1 MLTPEQNRCNP
12 RRNPGILPRPWFIPS
27 ADPGPSLFVLKKDE
41 GRSPGF
47 EACALLAPFSVF
59 YATCGKPFFYQSS
72 GAERRLLTCCGD
84 TGVPWLPHDIRMY
97 VTTAATSVSDSACAN
112 GGMPYGRGLPPVL
125 GG

>member
-1 MLTPEQNRCNP
+1 MLRL
-12 RRNPGILPRPWFIPS
+12 RRNKDNPGILQPPVVHPDRSPKLQLIH
-27 ADPGPSLFVLKKDE
+27 AQKDE
-41 GRSPGF
+41 GRSPDF
-47 EACALLAPFSVF
+47 EACALLAPFGVF
-59 YATCGKPFFYQSS
+59 YATFAKRFFDQSS

-112 GGMPYGRGLPPVL
+112 GGMPYGCGLPSVL